1 LSPKS
6 SLDRRTFLVRG
17 LQFSALTVGGGFLAA
32 CSSSKSSTA
41 SSAAPSA
48 SAPAASAPASS
59 AAASAATSAV
69 ASAPASSPAAA
80 SATAVADLGT
90 LDFRLSWIKN
100 VEFAGEYIA
109 DTKGYYKAEG
119 FSTVNLQGGGPTAT
133 PIETDLVQNKTFC
146 GISSPDTT
154 AAAVVQGAALKIVAA
169 QYQKNPFAIMSLAK
183 APIKTPQDM
192 IGKKIGVQATN
203 ESIWDTF
210 LKANNIDP
218 SKITKVPVQFD
229 PTPITT
235 GTVDGWFS
243 FITNEPITIAGK
255 GFPVTTFLLADY
267 NYPLV
272 SEVYVVRTAD
282 ITANR
287 DKIKAMLR
295 AEIKGWK
302 DNIADPGA
310 GAALAV
316 NTYGKGLGLEVAEQT
331 LESAAE
337 NKLIVSDDTTKNGL
351 FTVTPELIAENI
363 KTLAIGGSTVTAD
376 QLFDMSIIDEIYKDD
391 PSLI

>member
-32 CSSSKSSTA
+32 CSSSKTSTA
-41 SSAAPSA
+41 SSA
-48 SAPAASAPASS
+48 SAPAAASSAPASS
-59 AAASAATSAV
+59 VAASAATSTV
-69 ASAPASSPAAA
+69 ASTPASSSAAA

-109 DTKGYYKAEG
+109 DSKGYYKAEG

-146 GISSPDTT
+146 GISSPDIT

-183 APIKTPQDM
+183 SPIKTPQDM

-203 ESIWDTF
+203 ESVWDTF
-210 LKANNIDP
+210 LKANNLDP

-272 SEVYVVRTAD
+272 SEVYVVRAAD

-302 DNIADPGA
+302 DNIADPGS

-337 NKLIVSDDTTKNGL
+337 NKLIQSDDTAKNGL

-363 KTLAIGGSTVTAD
+363 KTLGIGGSTVTAD